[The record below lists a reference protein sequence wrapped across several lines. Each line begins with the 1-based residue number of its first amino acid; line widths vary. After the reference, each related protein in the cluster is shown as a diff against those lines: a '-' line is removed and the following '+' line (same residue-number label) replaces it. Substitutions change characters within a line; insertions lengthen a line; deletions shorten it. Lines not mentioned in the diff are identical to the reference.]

1 VIFKVKSRHCLNI
14 SRVYHRLNVV
24 LFIVHLQKYLVY
36 KKESMGDQILINYYP
51 LIQDAIDNFE
61 IAGDLNTWDR
71 TEAEITRLEERRNAR
86 LEETRESLRSL
97 SRKLEIARS
106 SAQLSPTHR
115 DTAQRLTQLDK
126 EKFALVKSINELESV
141 QTPGQVVLEELQN
154 ELETLNS
161 TQLNRAQIN
170 DSDVLKLQIYRNLGF
185 DFIDDNSKVLIQ
197 STSNRNVEVFPLA
210 ETNSKYVTANYL
222 WEKI

>member
-1 VIFKVKSRHCLNI
+1 
-14 SRVYHRLNVV
+14 
-24 LFIVHLQKYLVY
+24 
-36 KKESMGDQILINYYP
+36 MGDQVLINYYP

-115 DTAQRLTQLDK
+115 DTAQRLSQLDK

-197 STSNRNVEVFPLA
+197 STSNRNVEVFSLA
-210 ETNSKYVTANYL
+210 ETNSKYVAANYL
-222 WEKI
+222 WEKN